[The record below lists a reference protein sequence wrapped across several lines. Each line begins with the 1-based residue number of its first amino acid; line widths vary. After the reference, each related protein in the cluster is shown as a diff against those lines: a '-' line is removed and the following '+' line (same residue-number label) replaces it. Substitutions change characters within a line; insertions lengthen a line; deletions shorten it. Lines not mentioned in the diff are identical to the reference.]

1 MGKIIKEAL
10 VLFAITLVA
19 GILLGVVYQ
28 VTLDPIAKA
37 NENAKQKAYK
47 EVLADADKFEVLADD
62 SKADAIK
69 EYADKASGDSSK
81 NTLNEITVGTKNG
94 EVVGYVV
101 TVTNSEGYGGN
112 IKFSVGID
120 VEGKVLGISFLSIS
134 ETAGLGMRA
143 KQDPSFVKEFTSKTN
158 AVESFAVV
166 TDGSG
171 SEDNANIDA
180 IGGSTITTKAVTN
193 GVNYALS
200 VFAVINK

>member
-1 MGKIIKEAL
+1 MGKIIKDAL

-47 EVLADADKFEVLADD
+47 EVLADADSFEALDD
-62 SKADAIK
+62 MPEVTDA
-69 EYADKASGDSSK
+69 K
-81 NTLNEITVGTKNG
+81 NTLNEIAVGTKNG
-94 EVVGYVV
+94 ETVGYVI

-120 VEGKVLGISFLSIS
+120 MEGKVLGISFLSIS

-143 KQDPSFVKEFTSKTN
+143 KQDPSFVEKFTSKAS
-158 AVESFAVV
+158 AVESFVVV

-171 SEDNANIDA
+171 STDNANIDA
-180 IGGSTITTKAVTN
+180 IGGSTITTKSVTN

-200 VFAVINK
+200 VFAELNK